1 MSIREVIPESADE
14 LKIKHEE
21 VFKEKIPIIEKI
33 LGDLRKKTP
42 GERLGQGGQEQ
53 HCPKLA
59 EGLMVSMRLAL
70 HRYNQAKASGGSYLK
85 WDCQELH

>member
-42 GERLGQGGQEQ
+42 GERLGQCGQEQ
-53 HCPKLA
+53 
-59 EGLMVSMRLAL
+59 
-70 HRYNQAKASGGSYLK
+70 
-85 WDCQELH
+85 